1 MSGNVLSL
9 ESQLK
14 RASQLP
20 RQNIPLHLP
29 STLDAMIQLLLQQ
42 QERISDLESRL
53 DRLNRK
59 VRDE

>member
-20 RQNIPLHLP
+20 RQNIALHLP
-29 STLDAMIQLLLQQ
+29 STLDEMIQLLLQQ